1 MKYDN
6 LVNKLLEDFNIF
18 PQAQSAPSTGPD
30 QGMTQGDKNNT
41 FPSSEV
47 AVKISWPKKKK
58 VKHKKSNRPTEI
70 QSKRHR

>member
-6 LVNKLLEDFNIF
+6 LVNKLLEDFNVF
-18 PQAQSAPSTGPD
+18 PQAQGAPSTGPD

-58 VKHKKSNRPTEI
+58 AKQKKLNHPKET
-70 QSKRHR
+70 QSKHHR